1 MKTKLNKL
9 RELIR
14 YWDETS
20 IDPTDKIGD
29 GSTEIVSDA
38 NDESKKTNIR
48 LIDRVLTVHSER
60 KLVHGMIKGFDALY
74 YAAAVF
80 VCLVL
85 SSALIY
91 MAFKLPAFGIA
102 DTPHNNEVYER
113 YIEHAVDETGAVNA
127 VAGMILDYRAFDTLG
142 ESHVLFTALMC
153 VMILLKNTPNS
164 TVTDPGEKLFD
175 LRDDVPLR
183 NTVRCVFPFVV
194 MFGAYVLLAG
204 HLGPGGGFSGGAILG
219 AGMILLSCSYGDEK
233 TGVFFNEKIFKA
245 VSCTALCFYSLSKTY
260 SFYTGANDLES
271 IIPKGTPGAILSA
284 GLILPL
290 DIAVGLVVACTMFGF
305 YSLFPKGKI

>member
-1 MKTKLNKL
+1 
-9 RELIR
+9 
-14 YWDETS
+14 
-20 IDPTDKIGD
+20 
-29 GSTEIVSDA
+29 
-38 NDESKKTNIR
+38 
-48 LIDRVLTVHSER
+48 
-60 KLVHGMIKGFDALY
+60 
-74 YAAAVF
+74 
-80 VCLVL
+80 
-85 SSALIY
+85 
-91 MAFKLPAFGIA
+91 
-102 DTPHNNEVYER
+102 
-113 YIEHAVDETGAVNA
+113 
-127 VAGMILDYRAFDTLG
+127 MILDYRAFDTLG

-233 TGVFFNEKIFKA
+233 TGVFFNEKVFKA

-305 YSLFPKGKI
+305 YSLFTKGKI

>member
-1 MKTKLNKL
+1 M
-9 RELIR
+9 R
-14 YWDETS
+14 DDTS
-20 IDPTDKIGD
+20 
-29 GSTEIVSDA
+29 E
-38 NDESKKTNIR
+38 
-48 LIDRVLTVHSER
+48 
-60 KLVHGMIKGFDALY
+60 
-74 YAAAVF
+74 
-80 VCLVL
+80 
-85 SSALIY
+85 
-91 MAFKLPAFGIA
+91 
-102 DTPHNNEVYER
+102 
-113 YIEHAVDETGAVNA
+113 
-127 VAGMILDYRAFDTLG
+127 
-142 ESHVLFTALMC
+142 
-153 VMILLKNTPNS
+153 NTPNS

-271 IIPKGTPGAILSA
+271 IIPRVLRERFFLRDSFFRSTSPSGLSSPA
-284 GLILPL
+284 QCSASIPCSRKVRSDGRVFFKL
-290 DIAVGLVVACTMFGF
+290 
-305 YSLFPKGKI
+305 

>member
-1 MKTKLNKL
+1 M
-9 RELIR
+9 
-14 YWDETS
+14 
-20 IDPTDKIGD
+20 
-29 GSTEIVSDA
+29 A
-38 NDESKKTNIR
+38 
-48 LIDRVLTVHSER
+48 
-60 KLVHGMIKGFDALY
+60 
-74 YAAAVF
+74 
-80 VCLVL
+80 
-85 SSALIY
+85 SSASNRQ
-91 MAFKLPAFGIA
+91 KKKKKPAKQ
-102 DTPHNNEVYER
+102 PP
-113 YIEHAVDETGAVNA
+113 AVKPAEKKPAEKKQNPLLSGGVDGLLQLL
-127 VAGMILDYRAFDTLG
+127 GLAFDTLG

-305 YSLFPKGKI
+305 YSLFTKGKI